1 MCTAFFRFS
10 LICLL
15 FSNYLKS
22 SDYEITIL
30 ATNIANFGGVGEWS
44 FSALLESDKESVL
57 FDTGFDE
64 NTVLHNAKLLKKD
77 ISKVEKV
84 ILSHFH
90 GDHTGGLI
98 KLRKTYMEENPDAF
112 SKVFVAEGFF
122 DQRYDKDGNLRGFIG
137 GFDDVDE
144 FIEEAEKIGITFTV
158 IGEPYE
164 IADNLLLSGP
174 VERIFEDVVVSPGFF
189 IKEKN
194 GKLIDDQLKDD
205 QSLGIKT
212 SKGWYMMSGCGHAGM
227 MNTAHKF
234 QTIDDND
241 VYGAIGGFH
250 LYRSSDDD
258 ISETAYSLKEFGLK
272 QLIGGH
278 CTGIHAARKIAD
290 IASISRDNL
299 SHGAIGTVITKDLRI
314 LRSSV
319 E

>member
-1 MCTAFFRFS
+1 MILRS
-10 LICLL
+10 
-15 FSNYLKS
+15 LKS
-22 SDYEITIL
+22 LFFFLFLTTSLEATEYEITIL
-30 ATNIANFGGVGEWS
+30 ATNTANFGGIGEWS
-44 FSALLESDKESVL
+44 FSALLESEKESII

-64 NTVLHNAKLLKKD
+64 NTVLHNANLLGKD
-77 ISKVEKV
+77 LSKVEKV

-98 KLRKTYMEENPDAF
+98 KLRKTFMEDNPNAF
-112 SKVFVAEGFF
+112 SKVYVADGFF
-122 DQRYDKDGNLRGFIG
+122 EQRYDKDGNLRGFIG
-137 GFDDVDE
+137 GFDDVSE
-144 FIEEAEKIGITFTV
+144 FIQETKNIGISFIV
-158 IGEPYE
+158 IKESYE
-164 IADNLLLSGP
+164 IAKNLMLSGP
-174 VERIFEDVVVSPGFF
+174 VERIFEKVVVSPGFYL
-189 IKEKN
+189 KKN
-194 GKLIDDQLKDD
+194 GELIDDLLKDD

-258 ISETAYSLKEFGLK
+258 ISKTAFSLKEFGLK

>member
-1 MCTAFFRFS
+1 MILRS
-10 LICLL
+10 
-15 FSNYLKS
+15 LKS
-22 SDYEITIL
+22 FFFFLFLTTSLEATEYEITIL
-30 ATNIANFGGVGEWS
+30 ATNTANFGGIGEWS
-44 FSALLESDKESVL
+44 FSALLESEKESII

-64 NTVLHNAKLLKKD
+64 NTVLHNANLLGKD
-77 ISKVEKV
+77 LSKVEKV

-98 KLRKTYMEENPDAF
+98 KLRKTFMEENPNAF
-112 SKVFVAEGFF
+112 SKVYVADGFF
-122 DQRYDKDGNLRGFIG
+122 EQRYDKDGNLRGFIG
-137 GFDDVDE
+137 GFDDVTE
-144 FIEEAEKIGITFTV
+144 FIQETKNIGISFIV
-158 IGEPYE
+158 IKESYE
-164 IADNLLLSGP
+164 IAKNLMLSGP
-174 VERIFEDVVVSPGFF
+174 VERVFEKVVVSPGFYL
-189 IKEKN
+189 KKN
-194 GKLIDDQLKDD
+194 GELIDDLLKDD

-258 ISETAYSLKEFGLK
+258 ISKTAYSLKKFGLK

>member
-1 MCTAFFRFS
+1 MIKLLKTLFVLVFF
-10 LICLL
+10 I
-15 FSNYLKS
+15 SNIKS
-22 SDYEITIL
+22 SEYEITIL
-30 ATNIANFGGVGEWS
+30 ATNIANFEGIGEWS
-44 FSALLESDKESVL
+44 FSALLESENESII

-64 NTVLHNAKLLKKD
+64 NTVLHNANLLGKD
-77 ISKVEKV
+77 LSKVEKV

-98 KLRKTYMEENPDAF
+98 KLRKTFMKENPNAF
-112 SKVFVAEGFF
+112 SKVYVADGFF
-122 DQRYDKDGNLRGFIG
+122 DQRYDKEGNLRGFIG
-137 GFDDVDE
+137 GFDDVSE
-144 FIEEAEKIGITFTV
+144 FIQETKNIGISFIV
-158 IGEPYE
+158 IKESYE
-164 IADNLLLSGP
+164 IAKNLMLSGP
-174 VERIFEDVVVSPGFF
+174 VERIFEKVVVSPGFYL
-189 IKEKN
+189 KKN
-194 GKLIDDQLKDD
+194 GKLIDDLLKDD

-234 QTIDDND
+234 QTIDDNNI
-241 VYGAIGGFH
+241 YGAIGGFH

-258 ISETAYSLKEFGLK
+258 ISKTAHSLKEFGLK
-272 QLIGGH
+272 QLVGGH

>member
-1 MCTAFFRFS
+1 MILRS
-10 LICLL
+10 
-15 FSNYLKS
+15 LKS
-22 SDYEITIL
+22 FFFFLFLTTALEATEYEITIL
-30 ATNIANFGGVGEWS
+30 ATNTANFGGIGEWS
-44 FSALLESDKESVL
+44 FSALLESEKESII

-64 NTVLHNAKLLKKD
+64 NTVLHNANLLGKD
-77 ISKVEKV
+77 LSKVEKV

-98 KLRKTYMEENPDAF
+98 KLRKTFMEDNPNAF
-112 SKVFVAEGFF
+112 SKVYVADGFF
-122 DQRYDKDGNLRGFIG
+122 EQRYDKDGNLRGFIG
-137 GFDDVDE
+137 GFDDVTE
-144 FIEEAEKIGITFTV
+144 FIQETKNIGISFIV
-158 IGEPYE
+158 IKESYE
-164 IADNLLLSGP
+164 IAKNLMLSGP
-174 VERIFEDVVVSPGFF
+174 VERVFEKVVVSPGFYL
-189 IKEKN
+189 KKN
-194 GKLIDDQLKDD
+194 GELIDDLLKDD

-290 IASISRDNL
+290 IASISKDNL

>member
-1 MCTAFFRFS
+1 
-10 LICLL
+10 
-15 FSNYLKS
+15 
-22 SDYEITIL
+22 
-30 ATNIANFGGVGEWS
+30 
-44 FSALLESDKESVL
+44 
-57 FDTGFDE
+57 
-64 NTVLHNAKLLKKD
+64 
-77 ISKVEKV
+77 
-84 ILSHFH
+84 
-90 GDHTGGLI
+90 
-98 KLRKTYMEENPDAF
+98 MEDNPNAF
-112 SKVFVAEGFF
+112 SKVYVADGFF
-122 DQRYDKDGNLRGFIG
+122 EQRYDKDGNLRGFIG
-137 GFDDVDE
+137 GFDDVTE
-144 FIEEAEKIGITFTV
+144 FIQETENIGISFIV
-158 IGEPYE
+158 IKESYE
-164 IADNLLLSGP
+164 IAKNLMLSGP
-174 VERIFEDVVVSPGFF
+174 VERIFEKVVVSPGFF
-189 IKEKN
+189 IKEN
-194 GKLIDDQLKDD
+194 GQLIDDLLKDD

>member
-1 MCTAFFRFS
+1 MIKTLKILFILIFFVG
-10 LICLL
+10 
-15 FSNYLKS
+15 NLKS
-22 SDYEITIL
+22 TEYEITVL
-30 ATNIANFGGVGEWS
+30 ATNIANFKGIGEWS
-44 FSALLESDKESVL
+44 FSALLESENESII

-64 NTVLHNAKLLKKD
+64 NTVLHNADLLGKD
-77 ISKVEKV
+77 LSKVEKV

-98 KLRKTYMEENPDAF
+98 KLRKTFMKENPDAF
-112 SKVFVAEGFF
+112 SEVYVAEGFF
-122 DQRYDKDGNLRGFIG
+122 EQRYDENGNLRGFIG
-137 GFDDVDE
+137 GFDDVE
-144 FIEEAEKIGITFTV
+144 KFIKETKKLGINFNV
-158 IGEPYE
+158 IDKPYE
-164 IADNLLLSGP
+164 IANNLMLTGP
-174 VERIFEDVVVSPGFF
+174 VERIFEKVVVSPGFF
-189 IKEKN
+189 IKEN
-194 GKLIDDQLKDD
+194 GQLIDDLLKDD

-258 ISETAYSLKEFGLK
+258 ISKTAYSLKEFGLK

>member
-1 MCTAFFRFS
+1 
-10 LICLL
+10 
-15 FSNYLKS
+15 
-22 SDYEITIL
+22 
-30 ATNIANFGGVGEWS
+30 
-44 FSALLESDKESVL
+44 
-57 FDTGFDE
+57 
-64 NTVLHNAKLLKKD
+64 
-77 ISKVEKV
+77 
-84 ILSHFH
+84 
-90 GDHTGGLI
+90 
-98 KLRKTYMEENPDAF
+98 
-112 SKVFVAEGFF
+112 
-122 DQRYDKDGNLRGFIG
+122 
-137 GFDDVDE
+137 
-144 FIEEAEKIGITFTV
+144 
-158 IGEPYE
+158 
-164 IADNLLLSGP
+164 
-174 VERIFEDVVVSPGFF
+174 VERIFEKVVVSPGFYL
-189 IKEKN
+189 KKN
-194 GKLIDDQLKDD
+194 GKLIDDLLKDD

-234 QTIDDND
+234 QAIDDND

-258 ISETAYSLKEFGLK
+258 ISKTAYSLKEFGLK

>member
-1 MCTAFFRFS
+1 MILRS
-10 LICLL
+10 
-15 FSNYLKS
+15 LKS
-22 SDYEITIL
+22 FFFFLFLTTSLEATEYEITIL
-30 ATNIANFGGVGEWS
+30 ATNTANFGGIGEWS
-44 FSALLESDKESVL
+44 FSALLESEKESII

-64 NTVLHNAKLLKKD
+64 NTVLHNANLLGKD
-77 ISKVEKV
+77 LSKVEKV

-98 KLRKTYMEENPDAF
+98 KLRKTFMEGNPNAF
-112 SKVFVAEGFF
+112 SKVYVADGFF
-122 DQRYDKDGNLRGFIG
+122 EQRYDKDGNLRGFIG
-137 GFDDVDE
+137 GFDDVTE
-144 FIEEAEKIGITFTV
+144 FIQETKNIGISFIV
-158 IGEPYE
+158 IKESYE
-164 IADNLLLSGP
+164 IAKNLMLSGP
-174 VERIFEDVVVSPGFF
+174 VERVFEKVVVSPGFYL
-189 IKEKN
+189 KKN
-194 GKLIDDQLKDD
+194 GELIDDLLKDD

-299 SHGAIGTVITKDLRI
+299 SHGAIGTVVTKDLRI

>member
-1 MCTAFFRFS
+1 MIKTLKILLILVFFV
-10 LICLL
+10 
-15 FSNYLKS
+15 SNIKS
-22 SDYEITIL
+22 TEYEITVL
-30 ATNIANFGGVGEWS
+30 ATNIANFKGIGEWS
-44 FSALLESDKESVL
+44 FSALLESENESII

-64 NTVLHNAKLLKKD
+64 NTVLHNADLLGKD
-77 ISKVEKV
+77 LSRVEKV

-98 KLRKTYMEENPDAF
+98 KLRKTFMKENPDAF
-112 SKVFVAEGFF
+112 SEVYVAEGFF
-122 DQRYDKDGNLRGFIG
+122 EQRYDENGNLRGFIG
-137 GFDDVDE
+137 GFDDVKK
-144 FIEEAEKIGITFTV
+144 FIKETKKLGINFNV
-158 IGEPYE
+158 IDKPYE
-164 IADNLLLSGP
+164 IANNLMLSGP
-174 VERIFEDVVVSPGFF
+174 VERIFEKVVVSPGFF
-189 IKEKN
+189 VKEN
-194 GKLIDDQLKDD
+194 GQLIDDLLKDD

-234 QTIDDND
+234 QAIDDND

-258 ISETAYSLKEFGLK
+258 ISKTAYSLKEFGLK

>member
-1 MCTAFFRFS
+1 MILRS
-10 LICLL
+10 
-15 FSNYLKS
+15 LKS
-22 SDYEITIL
+22 FFFFLFLTTSLEATEYEITIL
-30 ATNIANFGGVGEWS
+30 ATNTANFGGIGEWS
-44 FSALLESDKESVL
+44 FSALLESEKESII

-64 NTVLHNAKLLKKD
+64 NTVLHNANLLGKD
-77 ISKVEKV
+77 LSKVEKV

-98 KLRKTYMEENPDAF
+98 KLRKTFMEDNPNAF
-112 SKVFVAEGFF
+112 SKVYVADGFF
-122 DQRYDKDGNLRGFIG
+122 EQRYDKDGNLRGFIG
-137 GFDDVDE
+137 GFDDVTE
-144 FIEEAEKIGITFTV
+144 FIQETENIGISFIV
-158 IGEPYE
+158 IKESYE
-164 IADNLLLSGP
+164 IAKNLMLSGP
-174 VERIFEDVVVSPGFF
+174 VERIFEKVVVSPGFYL
-189 IKEKN
+189 KKN
-194 GKLIDDQLKDD
+194 GKLIDDLLKDD

-278 CTGIHAARKIAD
+278 CTGINAARKIAD

>member
-1 MCTAFFRFS
+1 MILRS
-10 LICLL
+10 
-15 FSNYLKS
+15 LKS
-22 SDYEITIL
+22 FFFFLFLTTSLEATEYEITIL
-30 ATNIANFGGVGEWS
+30 ATNTANFGGIGEWS
-44 FSALLESDKESVL
+44 FSALLESEKESII

-64 NTVLHNAKLLKKD
+64 NTVLHNANLLGKD
-77 ISKVEKV
+77 LSKVEKV

-98 KLRKTYMEENPDAF
+98 KLRKTFMEDNPNAF
-112 SKVFVAEGFF
+112 SKVYVADGFF
-122 DQRYDKDGNLRGFIG
+122 EQRYDKDGNLRGFIG
-137 GFDDVDE
+137 GFDDVTE
-144 FIEEAEKIGITFTV
+144 FIQETKNIGISFIV
-158 IGEPYE
+158 IKESYE
-164 IADNLLLSGP
+164 IAKNLMLSGP
-174 VERIFEDVVVSPGFF
+174 VERIFEKVVVSPGFYL
-189 IKEKN
+189 KKN
-194 GKLIDDQLKDD
+194 GKLIDDLLKDD

>member
-1 MCTAFFRFS
+1 MIKTLKILFILIFFVG
-10 LICLL
+10 
-15 FSNYLKS
+15 NLKS
-22 SDYEITIL
+22 TEYEITVL
-30 ATNIANFGGVGEWS
+30 ATNIANFKGIGEWS
-44 FSALLESDKESVL
+44 FSALLESENESII

-64 NTVLHNAKLLKKD
+64 NTVLHNADLLGKD
-77 ISKVEKV
+77 LSKIEKV
-84 ILSHFH
+84 ILIHFH

-98 KLRKTYMEENPDAF
+98 KLRKTFMKENPDAF
-112 SKVFVAEGFF
+112 SEVYVAEGFF
-122 DQRYDKDGNLRGFIG
+122 EQRYDENGNLRGFIG
-137 GFDDVDE
+137 GFDDVKR
-144 FIEEAEKIGITFTV
+144 FIQETKKLGINFNV
-158 IGEPYE
+158 IDKPYE
-164 IADNLLLSGP
+164 IANNLMLTGP
-174 VERIFEDVVVSPGFF
+174 VERIFEKVVVSPGFF
-189 IKEKN
+189 IKEN
-194 GKLIDDQLKDD
+194 GQLIDDLLKDD

-299 SHGAIGTVITKDLRI
+299 SHGAIGTVVTKDLRI

>member
-1 MCTAFFRFS
+1 MIKTLKILFILVFFVGN
-10 LICLL
+10 I
-15 FSNYLKS
+15 KS
-22 SDYEITIL
+22 TEYEITVL
-30 ATNIANFGGVGEWS
+30 ATNIANFKGIGEWS
-44 FSALLESDKESVL
+44 FSALLESENESII

-64 NTVLHNAKLLKKD
+64 NTVLHNADLLGKD
-77 ISKVEKV
+77 LSKVEKV

-98 KLRKTYMEENPDAF
+98 KLRKTFMKENPDAF
-112 SKVFVAEGFF
+112 SEVYVAEGFF
-122 DQRYDKDGNLRGFIG
+122 EQRYDENGNLRGFIG
-137 GFDDVDE
+137 GFDDVKR
-144 FIEEAEKIGITFTV
+144 FIQETKKLGINFNV
-158 IGEPYE
+158 IDKPYE
-164 IADNLLLSGP
+164 IANNLMLTGP
-174 VERIFEDVVVSPGFF
+174 VERIFEKVVVSPGFF
-189 IKEKN
+189 IKKN
-194 GKLIDDQLKDD
+194 GQLIDDLLKDD

-258 ISETAYSLKEFGLK
+258 ISKTAYSLKEFGLK
-272 QLIGGH
+272 QLVGGH

>member
-1 MCTAFFRFS
+1 MILRS
-10 LICLL
+10 
-15 FSNYLKS
+15 LKS
-22 SDYEITIL
+22 FFFFLFLTTSLEATEYEITIL
-30 ATNIANFGGVGEWS
+30 ATNTANFGGIGEWS
-44 FSALLESDKESVL
+44 FSALLESEKESII

-64 NTVLHNAKLLKKD
+64 NTVLHNANLLGKD
-77 ISKVEKV
+77 LSKVEKV

-98 KLRKTYMEENPDAF
+98 KLRKTFMEDNPNAF
-112 SKVFVAEGFF
+112 SKVYVADGFF
-122 DQRYDKDGNLRGFIG
+122 EQRYDKDGNLRGFIG
-137 GFDDVDE
+137 GFDDVTE
-144 FIEEAEKIGITFTV
+144 FIQETKNIGISFIV
-158 IGEPYE
+158 IKESYE
-164 IADNLLLSGP
+164 IAKNLMLSGP
-174 VERIFEDVVVSPGFF
+174 VERIFEKVVVSPGFYL
-189 IKEKN
+189 KKN
-194 GKLIDDQLKDD
+194 GELIDDLLKDD

-241 VYGAIGGFH
+241 IYGAIGGFH

-299 SHGAIGTVITKDLRI
+299 SHGAIGTVVTKDLRI